1 VRAIGHVVSFD
12 DPRGVGEVET
22 ADGRRLFFH
31 CTAIADGT
39 RTIPAGVAVEFDVI
53 AGPTGRSEA
62 SSIRRVAT
70 P

>member
-1 VRAIGHVVSFD
+1 MREIGCVVAFD

-22 ADGRRLFFH
+22 TGGRRLFFH

-53 AGPTGRSEA
+53 AGPTGRPEA
-62 SSIRRVAT
+62 AHIRRIPSA
-70 P
+70 